1 MKQLLIIIL
10 TTFSSSLL
18 AQTEKKVAVFDP
30 VANVNNSIIEIV
42 REEISSAIVNSKGYA
57 ALERQLINKVLE
69 ENEFQ
74 GSGLVGDAQVSEVGK
89 IMGADYVLV
98 TTISTIST
106 NYYISC
112 KVVEVATAQIE
123 MQATGMTKYGTGDL
137 TTTVQTIVSSMLA
150 SKPRSS
156 STIANTDTEKTQ
168 ANTET
173 KLKPEPVSKPEPVTA
188 KVTEN
193 SVFTTQG
200 GAIYC
205 DGIKMEKSQV
215 LSLLDKSPGNK
226 QRYLSGMSKRSKGT
240 GLIVTGVALPVVG
253 GGIGYL
259 IKTEKTERDGN
270 NIMQRKYNNWKTYAL
285 IGGIAGAGVIAYGIT
300 LKSKG
305 SKEVRGAIDAFSA
318 ERKKTQPDPSLKLE
332 LKTDGIGLS
341 YNF

>member
-1 MKQLLIIIL
+1 MKHLQLIIIFF
-10 TTFSSSLL
+10 TAFSSSLL
-18 AQTEKKVAVFDP
+18 SQTEKKVAVFDP

-42 REEISSAIVNSKGYA
+42 REEISSVIVNSKGYA

-123 MQATGMTKYGTGDL
+123 MQATGITKYGTGDL
-137 TTTVQTIVSSMLA
+137 TTTVQTIVNSMLA
-150 SKPRSS
+150 SKPRPA

-168 ANTET
+168 ANAET
-173 KLKPEPVSKPEPVTA
+173 KSKSVSKPEPVTA

-205 DGIKMEKSQV
+205 DGIKMDKSQV

-226 QRYLSGMSKRSKGT
+226 QRYLSGMSKQSKGT
-240 GLIVTGVALPVVG
+240 GLIVTGVALPIVG

-270 NIMQRKYNNWKTYAL
+270 NIMLRKYNNWKTYAL